1 MKILWLKKELKHEAY
16 WNMKSSMNFTIM
28 FILKLTFYFK
38 YNFFL
43 NIFSFERNGNNLL
56 GKQQK

>member
-1 MKILWLKKELKHEAY
+1 
-16 WNMKSSMNFTIM
+16 MNFTIM